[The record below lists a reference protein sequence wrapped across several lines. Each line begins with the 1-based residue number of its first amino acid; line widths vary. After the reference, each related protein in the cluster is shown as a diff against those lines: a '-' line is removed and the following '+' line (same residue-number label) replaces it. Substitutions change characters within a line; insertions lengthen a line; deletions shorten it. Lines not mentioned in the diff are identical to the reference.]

1 MKKKRPKK
9 KVYEIPAAKIS
20 AFYRKLRRM
29 ASDIVGEI
37 LECQIAPKDLKHY
50 CSLATVDEIAD
61 YCCNGY
67 LPGTNDDGE
76 EEGYMLMDQDGME
89 VAVEVLSDD
98 IYQSLLSKMAAE
110 DKIEVVFDDQE
121 DNFRCFKVKDDDW
134 KEIPLSLMD
143 NLA

>member
-1 MKKKRPKK
+1 MKKRRKKK

-20 AFYRKLRRM
+20 AFYKKLRRM
-29 ASDIVGEI
+29 ASEVVGEV
-37 LECQIAPKDLKHY
+37 LECRIPAKDLKHY

-67 LPGTNDDGE
+67 VPGRNDDGE
-76 EEGYMLMDQDGME
+76 EEGYMLMDQAGME

-110 DKIEVVFDDQE
+110 DKIQVIFDDKE
-121 DNFRCFKVKDDDW
+121 DNFRCYRVREDDW

-143 NLA
+143 NLT